1 MTLAVVGSLS
11 RDLVDGGDPQP
22 GGAVYYA
29 ARALRV
35 LGSRATLVTKCA
47 PEHRGELLPALSRL
61 GVPVTWHPARSTT
74 TFSFS
79 YDGEHRRMEVETV
92 GDAWTAAEAAADLRT
107 ARWVHVGA
115 LLRSDFPPE
124 TLSAL
129 GRAHVLSLDGQ
140 ALVRP
145 GRVGPLALDADY
157 DPAILGSVRILKLSE
172 EEALVVLGE
181 LEEERVRA
189 LGVAEVVVTLG
200 ARGVVVFTAEG
211 VERLA
216 VNALLDVDPT
226 GAGDSFAAA
235 YLAGRSVGHAPRA
248 AARRAAAVTA
258 GLLSGRLR

>member
-1 MTLAVVGSLS
+1 VTLAVIGSLS
-11 RDLVDGGDPQP
+11 RDLVDGGDPRP
-22 GGAVYYA
+22 GGAVFYA
-29 ARALRV
+29 ARALRA

-47 PEHRGELLPALSRL
+47 PEHRAELLPALSRL
-61 GVPVTWHPARSTT
+61 GVPVAWHPAHSTT

-79 YDGEHRRMEVETV
+79 YDGEQRRMEVAAV
-92 GDAWTAAEAAADLRT
+92 GDAWTAAEAAADLHG
-107 ARWVHVGA
+107 ARWIHIGA
-115 LLRSDFPPE
+115 LLRSDFPPK
-124 TLSAL
+124 TLRAL
-129 GRAHVLSLDGQ
+129 GRGHVLSLDGQ

-145 GRVGPLALDADY
+145 SRVGPLTLDADY
-157 DPAILGSVRILKLSE
+157 DPAVLRSVRILKLSE

-200 ARGVVVFTAEG
+200 SRGVLVFTAEG

-216 VNALLDVDPT
+216 VDVLRGIDPT
-226 GAGDSFAAA
+226 GAGDSFGAA
-235 YLAGRSVGHAPRA
+235 YLAGRSTGHAPRA